1 MKSEDFVEFTHWR
14 DTNHKI
20 CIKKDQIIAFCSSP
34 DKDVGSSIVL
44 GDSCYYEVRES
55 YEECKEKI
63 FGLKTE
69 NPSITLKYDE
79 DMREYIDK
87 WIQKWSTQGA
97 TPLKEDWWQRTD
109 Y

>member
-1 MKSEDFVEFTHWR
+1 MKIDDFVEFTHWR
-14 DTNHKI
+14 DNHKI

-44 GDSCYYEVRES
+44 GDSCYYDVRES

-87 WIQKWSTQGA
+87 WIQKWSTQGR
-97 TPLKEDWWQRTD
+97 TPLKEDWWQR
-109 Y
+109 